1 MEIPARSPGPRDTAR
16 LPDSSARSGQPSNHT
31 FSFGPVKWKV
41 EIDRTAIRNRAALFS
56 PQRNLTRLG
65 TDPATPCFWEAL
77 DSAEQ
82 EAFKSVAF
90 YKLFAVGERLMRE
103 GELADYVV
111 LILDGWTRVTV
122 NENGLERVL
131 AERGPGQLV
140 GERGGLQVRVR
151 SASVIAIEP
160 VQGLVVRTEDFSA
173 FVSANPR
180 MLDIVENQLY
190 ERLTKDRG
198 GYRDL
203 YEPGVFRLP
212 NAGRRSVTLWPGGR
226 RTARLTRPWPFSG
239 QNCTVLL
246 TDVVDFGSPTR
257 NDEDRRIIRE
267 ALLAMTNVMLR
278 RMPGVQPE
286 SRGDGLLT
294 VIPPGIPTATVIDGL
309 LRGLLPALRRHNSTH
324 SYPARF
330 LLRAAID
337 VGPVVSDSMGPA
349 GEAIITIARLLDA
362 PLFRAA
368 MDESGASFGLIAS
381 AFVHEAV
388 IKHDRSLAAYSQVQV
403 DVKKFNQLAWMK
415 LFDTTVSPHTDS
427 DSAVA

>member
-1 MEIPARSPGPRDTAR
+1 M
-16 LPDSSARSGQPSNHT
+16 
-31 FSFGPVKWKV
+31 KWNL
-41 EIDRTAIRNRAALFS
+41 EIDRTAIKNRTTIFS
-56 PQRNLTRLG
+56 PQRSLTHLHA
-65 TDPATPCFWEAL
+65 DPATPCFWEAL
-77 DSAEQ
+77 DLAEQ
-82 EAFKSVAF
+82 EALKSVAF
-90 YKLFAVGERLMRE
+90 RKLFAVGERLMRE

-111 LILDGWTRVTV
+111 VILEGWTRITV
-122 NENGLERVL
+122 DENGLERVL
-131 AERGPGQLV
+131 AERGPGQLI

-160 VQGLVVRTEDFSA
+160 VQGLVITTENFSA

-180 MLDIVENQLY
+180 VLDIVEDQLY

-198 GYRDL
+198 GYRDP
-203 YEPGVFRLP
+203 YEPGVFRLMS
-212 NAGRRSVTLWPGGR
+212 AGRRSVTLWSGGR
-226 RTARLTRPWPFSG
+226 RAARLTRPWPFSG

-324 SYPARF
+324 SYSARF
-330 LLRAAID
+330 QLRAAID

-362 PLFRAA
+362 SPFKAA
-368 MDESGASFGLIAS
+368 MDENGASFGLIATT
-381 AFVHEAV
+381 FVHEAV
-388 IKHDRSLAAYSQVQV
+388 IKHDRSLAGYSQVQV

-415 LFDTTVSPHTDS
+415 LFDTTVSSHSDS
-427 DSAVA
+427 DPAVA